1 MGKDL
6 STKLKNLLVVS
17 ASLLAL
23 SLIGCVEYNTVYRDL
38 PVEFEEE
45 EQNQTTDE
53 LSITMGLYEEQLFRP
68 LDESS
73 EVPVIQGF
81 QGGTWV
87 HLSIRVTG
95 LPPDGMI
102 RASLGEVGQI
112 RYGIRL
118 SRSPEGFLE
127 AYDIPVPVPLTEA
140 DLERFYGQEVT
151 LKAEFSANG
160 EAVSSE
166 LKIIVVEG

>member
-1 MGKDL
+1 LGVY
-6 STKLKNLLVVS
+6 LKQHWLLTI
-17 ASLLAL
+17 ALLTL
-23 SLIGCVEYNTVYRDL
+23 WTGGCVDYNVVYQDL

-45 EQNQTTDE
+45 EQTQITDE
-53 LSITMGLYEEQLFRP
+53 LSIAMGLYEEQLFRE
-68 LDESS
+68 LGDSD
-73 EVPVIQGF
+73 EVPVIHGF

-95 LPPDGMI
+95 MPPDGMI

-112 RYGIRL
+112 RYGIKL
-118 SRSPEGFLE
+118 TRSPEGFLE

-140 DLERFYGQEVT
+140 DLELFYGQEVT

-160 EAVSSE
+160 EAVAAE
-166 LKIIVVEG
+166 LKIVIVEG